1 MSQPA
6 EAPVRPKLVSA
17 LIAFW
22 LLGLLLFPFMGFRA
36 YEASGRLPAGTVPLT
51 VVSGVVAYGLWAG
64 QPWAR
69 ILLMV
74 LLTPMM
80 CLMPFGF
87 AAFILIGYARR
98 PETRRYFVPKSG
110 GTPWHAA
117 TAWSRSEWPWILA
130 VLAALG
136 MGAYLLAAMAPLS
149 RVW

>member
-1 MSQPA
+1 
-6 EAPVRPKLVSA
+6 
-17 LIAFW
+17 
-22 LLGLLLFPFMGFRA
+22 MGFRA
-36 YEASGRLPAGTVPLT
+36 YEASGTLPSGTIPLT
-51 VVSGVVAYGLWAG
+51 VISGVVAYGLWAG

-80 CLMPFGF
+80 CLMGVGF

-98 PETRRYFVPKSG
+98 PETRRYFVPESSG
-110 GTPWHAA
+110 APWHAA
-117 TAWSRSEWPWILA
+117 TTWSRSEWPWILA
-130 VLAALG
+130 ALAALAALA